1 MRTFARKVILKIIT
15 IEASLVLK
23 KHKPFI
29 VAVTGN
35 LGKTTTKDS
44 IFAAIKDLDP
54 HASQKSFNSEVGI
67 PLTIFKEGSPNKDI
81 KKWLKIIWKGIVLI
95 FQKDYPKFLVLEVGA
110 DKKGD
115 IEQVTK
121 WLKPN
126 VTIITQFSEIPVH
139 VENFKDRDELVR
151 EKQFLA
157 EALSEGGI
165 LIYNSDCKDSQ
176 NIAENLKVPNVKKIS
191 FGKNSGDYQAQNILS
206 DIKNSL
212 VYSKI
217 TGFDKDIV
225 LECEGVVGESPI
237 LCAIPGLIIADLLN
251 IDIDTAK
258 EHIKVMKRPNGRMR
272 VLPGKNGSI
281 LIDDSYNASP
291 LATEHGIKTLG
302 SIKGDFRKVAI
313 LGDMLEL
320 GEYTK
325 EAHLKIGAV
334 VAKHAHILI
343 AVGSRAKDI
352 AEGAMQNGMGEG
364 WVLCCDNSREAA
376 KEAYNILEK
385 NDLVYIKGSQGM
397 RMERISK
404 FLLREDYHP
413 KEFLV
418 RQEDEW
424 LKK

>member
-1 MRTFARKVILKIIT
+1 MRTFARKIILKIIT
-15 IEASLVLK
+15 LEASLILK

-44 IFAAIKDLDP
+44 IFAAISDLDP

-67 PLTIFKEGSPNKDI
+67 PLTIFREDAPKKL
-81 KKWLKIIWKGIVLI
+81 KKWVGVIWRAFKIIL
-95 FQKDYPKFLVLEVGA
+95 QKDYPKFLVLEIGA

-115 IEQVTK
+115 IEQVTE

-126 VTIITQFSEIPVH
+126 VTVITQFSEIPVH
-139 VENFKDRDELVR
+139 VENFKNREELVR

-157 EALSEGGI
+157 EALSDGGI
-165 LIYNSDCKDSQ
+165 LIYNSDCKDS
-176 NIAENLKVPNVKKIS
+176 NDIAAGIKNQYVRKIS
-191 FGKNSGDYQAQNILS
+191 FGKNSGDYYAQNILS
-206 DIKNSL
+206 DIKKAQ

-217 TGFDKDIV
+217 VGFEKDII
-225 LECEGVVGESPI
+225 LECDGVVGESPI
-237 LCAIPGLIIADLLN
+237 MCAIPGLIIADLLN
-251 IDIDTAK
+251 IDIDRANA
-258 EHIKVMKRPNGRMR
+258 HIKNMKRPNGRMR
-272 VLPGKNGSI
+272 VLAGKNNSI

-302 SIKGDFRKVAI
+302 DIKGGFRKVAI

-325 EAHLKIGAV
+325 EAHLKIGAI

-343 AVGSRAKDI
+343 AVGTRARDI

-364 WVLCCDNSREAA
+364 WILCCDNSREAA

-385 NDLVYIKGSQGM
+385 NDLIYIKGSQGM
-397 RMERISK
+397 RMERITK